1 MTVKRWIIKGGKV
14 LGPAPFLLMG
24 ILNLSPESFS
34 DSARGIKRHS
44 GKELPPPVSEKNNP
58 PPPPINDG
66 FENLKSSARNMV
78 LSGAAVLD
86 LGGEYTRPG
95 AAALP
100 VGEEIARVLPALAA
114 LREEFSKEESSPAL
128 SVDTYKAETARAAL
142 AAGAEIINDISAWS
156 FEPELKDVILE
167 HKPGYVLMHCR
178 GRPADMQQ
186 KPRYHNVVDE
196 VFAFFEQ
203 KLDELARGAFPE
215 EHILLDPG
223 IGFGKTLE
231 HNLALLQNIE
241 RFYALGRPLLLGL
254 SYKSFLGEITGA
266 LLGERCLASATAS
279 ALLAARGVW
288 AHRVHDVRETKQALE
303 LARAISKK

>member
-1 MTVKRWIIKGGKV
+1 M
-14 LGPAPFLLMG
+14 LMG

-34 DSARGIKRHS
+34 DVARGIKHHARKKILSPGSEEITAPPAINS
-44 GKELPPPVSEKNNP
+44 GL
-58 PPPPINDG
+58 
-66 FENLKSSARNMV
+66 ENLKSSARHMILN
-78 LSGAAVLD
+78 GAAVLD
-86 LGGEYTRPG
+86 LGGESTRPG

-100 VGEEIARVLPALAA
+100 VREELERVLPALAA
-114 LREEFSKEESSPAL
+114 LREEFAKKESRTAL

-142 AAGAEIINDISAWS
+142 TAGAEIINDISAWS
-156 FEPELKDVILE
+156 FEPALKEVILE

-186 KPRYHNVVDE
+186 RPRYHNVMDE

-203 KLDELARGAFPE
+203 KLEELAQGAFPE
-215 EHILLDPG
+215 EQVLLDPG

-241 RFYALGRPLLLGL
+241 RFHALGRPLLLGL

-266 LLGERCLASATAS
+266 TLGERGPASSAAS

-288 AHRVHDVRETKQALE
+288 AHRVHDVLETKQALE